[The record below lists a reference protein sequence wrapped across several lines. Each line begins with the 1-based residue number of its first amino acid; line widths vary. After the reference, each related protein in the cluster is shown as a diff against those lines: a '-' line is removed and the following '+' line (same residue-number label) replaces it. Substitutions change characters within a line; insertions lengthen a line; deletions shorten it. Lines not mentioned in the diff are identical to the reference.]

1 MKKIGVVSFLLLV
14 LNLAAIAQTPD
25 HCVISGYISDAA
37 SGEAIAGANLK
48 IVGEPYGA
56 AANLHGFYSIPRVPK
71 GVFTLSISAIGY
83 ETVTREIVCT
93 GEPIRIDIEIRQ
105 KAIVGEE
112 VVVEAQRVGGMEDP
126 YVGHAIVKQDI
137 ILRSPGFLEADLF
150 RTLQTM
156 TGVMSISD
164 YSSGLYI
171 WGSTPSGNMVLLD
184 NIEVYNPTHLFG
196 LTSSFI
202 ADAIRE
208 ANLVKGGYP
217 AKWGG
222 RLGSVLEITNKDGN
236 RKEFEGIAELSAMS
250 GQLLLEG
257 PVGNGS
263 FMAAGRRTWIDLAT
277 GLMASADMMEEKLP
291 YSFYDFQSRINQE
304 FSPRDRL
311 TLSFYSGDDVL
322 AFEDDDEDE
331 YNDDFEYRWGNFT
344 TSLQW
349 KHIFHDRLFGHMVL
363 AGSRFRAKFLS
374 GDGYYDRL
382 NTIGDVTAKGD
393 LTYFHSKEH
402 TLNFGGMLKWR
413 EIRNNDKILV
423 EDWDW
428 VGDSVIERIEEWD
441 NYTNASLIALYAEEE
456 YKPNALWKFQL
467 GLRSEFAFNGNYFRV
482 GPRFSGQRM
491 IDDKTTLRL
500 AMGQY
505 YQYIH
510 LYNPAEDQ
518 GMAFLDF
525 WIPVDKNVKPG
536 SAQHF
541 VLGFDTDHLPVH
553 LSANAYFKNMNN
565 LLVGRETFVLILE
578 DNIRT
583 QFYVGSGR
591 AAGFDVSLDGEW
603 GNFGGW
609 LGYSLGWVQYSMGDS
624 TDGINGGDYYSPK
637 FDRRHNLNFSL
648 GYKISPRVDLT
659 AVYTFGSGQPTTELD
674 HWELEYYYWEGD
686 SFYYPVYSDEFN
698 GGRLPYYNRFDIGM
712 RWKMVDR
719 EKWDMFMF
727 VQVLN
732 LFNHENYLF
741 KTPDY
746 KKNDIVYYDEMKN
759 FPRIPYFGF
768 RAEF

>member
-1 MKKIGVVSFLLLV
+1 MKKAGVVLILLMV
-14 LNLAAIAQTPD
+14 LNFAANAQPEGR
-25 HCVISGYISDAA
+25 CVISGYISDAA
-37 SGEAIAGANLK
+37 TGEAIAGANLK
-48 IVGEPYGA
+48 IEDEPYGA
-56 AANLHGFYSIPRVPK
+56 AANLYGFYSIPTVPT
-71 GVFTLSISAIGY
+71 GIYTLNISAIGY
-83 ETVTREIVCT
+83 ETITREIVCA
-93 GEPIRIDIEIRQ
+93 GEPIRMDIELEP

-112 VVVEAQRVGGMEDP
+112 VVIEARRVGGMDDP
-126 YVGHAIVKQDI
+126 YVGHSIVEQDI

-156 TGVMSISD
+156 TGVLSISD

-184 NIEVYNPTHLFG
+184 NIEVYNPSHLFG

-236 RKEFEGIAELSAMS
+236 RKEFDGMAELSLMS

-277 GLMASADMMEEKLP
+277 GLMAEGDLIDEKLP
-291 YSFYDFQSRINQE
+291 YSFYDLQTRINQE
-304 FSPRDRL
+304 ISPRDRL
-311 TLSFYSGDDVL
+311 TLSFYTGDDVL
-322 AFEDDDEDE
+322 HFEDDDEDE
-331 YNDDFEYRWGNFT
+331 FNDDFEYRWGNVT

-349 KHIFHDRLFGHMVL
+349 KHIFHDRLFGHMVF
-363 AGSRFRAKFLS
+363 AGSRFRAKFKT
-374 GDGYYDRL
+374 GDGFYDRL

-402 TLNFGGMLKWR
+402 TLSFGGMLKWR

-428 VGDSVIERIEEWD
+428 EADTAIERIEEWD
-441 NYTNASLIALYAEEE
+441 DYTNASLIALYAEEE

-482 GPRFSGQRM
+482 GPRFSAQRM
-491 IDDKTTLRL
+491 IDEKTTLRL
-500 AMGQY
+500 ATGQY

-510 LYNPAEDQ
+510 LYNPAEDD

-525 WIPVDKNVKPG
+525 WIPVDENVKPG

-541 VLGFDTDHLPVH
+541 VLGFDTDHLPMA
-553 LSANAYFKNMNN
+553 LSANVYYKNMTN
-565 LLVGRETFVLILE
+565 LLANRESFVLILE

-583 QFYVGSGR
+583 QFYVGKGR

-603 GNFGGW
+603 G
-609 LGYSLGWVQYSMGDS
+609 D
-624 TDGINGGDYYSPK
+624 
-637 FDRRHNLNFSL
+637 
-648 GYKISPRVDLT
+648 
-659 AVYTFGSGQPTTELD
+659 
-674 HWELEYYYWEGD
+674 
-686 SFYYPVYSDEFN
+686 
-698 GGRLPYYNRFDIGM
+698 
-712 RWKMVDR
+712 
-719 EKWDMFMF
+719 
-727 VQVLN
+727 
-732 LFNHENYLF
+732 
-741 KTPDY
+741 
-746 KKNDIVYYDEMKN
+746 
-759 FPRIPYFGF
+759 
-768 RAEF
+768 